1 MNINSLGI
9 ATSLYIGENQKNKLI
24 GLIRKYDYILIV
36 TGRESSIKNGSL
48 DFVIN
53 SIISLRIGYKII
65 NGITNNFDYERANE
79 IVNENKNIDL
89 SQKNLILSVGGSTVL
104 DFAKILALSFSNLS
118 LNILRLIDSNNSFD
132 TLMSPMDIASLVTNL
147 GTGSELNG
155 VAVLYS
161 PKHSLKMSIS
171 DLRLRPKFVIS
182 DSTFISS
189 IDVYNLS
196 NNIID
201 VISHYLEQFFSD
213 NLSISVLDKL
223 LLESLAMIFELF
235 DKYMT
240 EQNKEI
246 LDQLSFISMHSL
258 SFFFT
263 YGNGSIWLLHNI
275 EYAISGVFNV
285 RHSSGISCLLQSWL
299 KHISLEK
306 EYSHRFDYL
315 NEFMISKGFFYS
327 GLTIIEFIDEWQKL
341 NFLPRNLNDV
351 NLNES
356 HIPLIIDSFKRNNVY
371 ISRKNIKIDSVKE
384 ILEFSLNIY

>member
-306 EYSHRFDYL
+306 EYTQRFDYL